1 MNYTPVLWAAP
12 ASPEWDMVEE
22 WRAWDLKAR
31 GLSLMNLSFSIYEMG
46 ITKTCLSKCFAR
58 TGGEGIA
65 EFSY

>member
-12 ASPEWDMVEE
+12 ASPEQDTVEE

-31 GLSLMNLSFSIYEMG
+31 GLSLLNLSFSIYEVG
-46 ITKTCLSKCFAR
+46 ITKTCL
-58 TGGEGIA
+58 GEGIA